1 MKQTSKIVL
10 GESKQYPSSLGL
22 CYWAEAAPTLP
33 LPSLI
38 GCKWP
43 LSMALAGKIN
53 RGDEG
58 DSFGM
63 GFKFPWLKKIAEK
76 VQGK

>member
-1 MKQTSKIVL
+1 
-10 GESKQYPSSLGL
+10 
-22 CYWAEAAPTLP
+22 
-33 LPSLI
+33 
-38 GCKWP
+38 
-43 LSMALAGKIN
+43 MALAGKIN

-58 DSFGM
+58 DAFGM